1 MARPAKSTAV
11 ISKNLTAEELAARR
25 KIEEKTKGKSDCIR
39 PPTYLTTA
47 QKKIFKNIV
56 KELENSNILG
66 NLDVYI
72 LSQCAISIDRIQYI
86 EKRLNTEP
94 QLLFETA
101 FMSSKDKYTKDFFRC
116 CNELCLSPQSRAK
129 LANLNVQAKEEDPLK
144 KALQSN
150 DD

>member
-1 MARPAKSTAV
+1 MARPAKNTSL
-11 ISKNLTAEELAARR
+11 ISKNLTAEELDTRR
-25 KIEEKTKGKSDCIR
+25 KIEEQTKGNSDCIR
-39 PPTYLTTA
+39 PLSYLTPA

-72 LSQCAISIDRIQYI
+72 LSQCAISIDRIQHI
-86 EKRLNTEP
+86 EKMLNKEP
-94 QLLFETA
+94 KLLLETSL
-101 FMSSKDKYTKDFFRC
+101 MSSKDKYTRDFFRC

-129 LANLNVQAKEEDPLK
+129 LANMNVQAKEEDPLK
-144 KALQSN
+144 KALQS